1 MNWIKEQIEAQRN
14 AAKEEQERQ
23 HKQAETEAEKAK
35 KLTEATNVAF
45 PKLIEAIR
53 ADVEKLN
60 EAKAGEER
68 FSVRTDDRTTF
79 EFYKIGQAPETRLA
93 LSPDPANGLIKYEQ
107 KLRSGRRTQRGHVE
121 IRLNLNG
128 TVSLIVKRMESPHV
142 LAETTTSY
150 EELSR
155 FLLSPTF

>member
-1 MNWIKEQIEAQRN
+1 MNWIKEQIEAQRKT
-14 AAKEEQERQ
+14 AKEEQERHQ
-23 HKQAETEAEKAK
+23 KQVETEAEKAK
-35 KLTEATNVAF
+35 KLTEATNIAF

-79 EFYKIGQAPETRLA
+79 EFYKIGQTPETRLA
-93 LSPDPANGLIKYEQ
+93 LFPDPANGIIKYEQ
-107 KLRSGRRTQRGHVE
+107 TLRSGRRTQKGHVE
-121 IRLNLNG
+121 IRPTVSG
-128 TVSLIVKRMESPHV
+128 KVSLIVQRMNSPHV
-142 LAETTTSY
+142 LEETTTNY